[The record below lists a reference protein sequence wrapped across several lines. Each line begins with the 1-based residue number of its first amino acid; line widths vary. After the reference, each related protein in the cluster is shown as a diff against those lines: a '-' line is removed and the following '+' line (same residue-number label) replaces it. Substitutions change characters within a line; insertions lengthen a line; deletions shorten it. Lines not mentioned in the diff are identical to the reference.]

1 MALVIG
7 PIAVASQS
15 AWRTLHFSE
24 TRYMHIFGKLSG
36 RQWPHG
42 ERTSLVQVRE
52 SMRRPQ
58 AAWPGHGSNRVS
70 TRLLGRSDASWLEGL
85 GPKIAGIEQV
95 WWTHQPARIVEEIP
109 SQFCTDGGSALP
121 GQPATFATE

>member
-1 MALVIG
+1 MALVSG
-7 PIAVASQS
+7 PIAMGSQS
-15 AWRTLHFSE
+15 AWRILQFSE
-24 TRYMHIFGKLSG
+24 ERYMQIFGKPSG

-95 WWTHQPARIVEEIP
+95 WWTHQLARTVEEIP
-109 SQFCTDGGSALP
+109 SQFCTDGGSVLP
-121 GQPATFATE
+121 GQPTALATE